1 MPHFVIECSENLLNQ
16 KKPEEIIQAIYK
28 IAESTNLFAKNGVS
42 GIKVR
47 INPYK
52 YFTTVNSDDD
62 FIHVF
67 AYIVEGRTTDQ
78 KVDLSKKIVRMLVA
92 MFPSVPIISTDIREI
107 KKETFINKSMI

>member
-1 MPHFVIECSENLLNQ
+1 MPHFVVECSENILNQ
-16 KKPEEIIQAIYK
+16 KKPEEIIQAVYK
-28 IAESTNLFAKNGVS
+28 IAESTNLFAKSGAS

-47 INPYK
+47 INPYT
-52 YFTTVNSDDD
+52 YYTTVNSSDD

-78 KVDLSKKIVRMLVA
+78 KRNLSKRMVSMLNT